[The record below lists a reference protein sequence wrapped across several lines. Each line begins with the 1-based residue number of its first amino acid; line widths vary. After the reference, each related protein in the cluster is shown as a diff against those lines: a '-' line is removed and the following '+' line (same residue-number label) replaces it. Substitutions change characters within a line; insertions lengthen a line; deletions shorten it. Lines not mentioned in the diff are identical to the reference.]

1 MPTDVHRE
9 QESINLTHLELLAD
23 ALGYDSKKLMP
34 LDYQRHDLKRAST
47 LGTRAAAP
55 RVEAARVAER
65 TGAGAG
71 TPPGR
76 H

>member
-34 LDYQRHDLKRAST
+34 LD
-47 LGTRAAAP
+47 
-55 RVEAARVAER
+55 
-65 TGAGAG
+65 
-71 TPPGR
+71 
-76 H
+76 